1 MIATCI
7 WSYTP
12 HTYYSPSVWNLA
24 RQSLSH
30 LLFFKEDLLNQA
42 ESLLNYIGKKK
53 KKKSKTI
60 GTTLL

>member
-53 KKKSKTI
+53 KKKEK
-60 GTTLL
+60 

>member
-12 HTYYSPSVWNLA
+12 HTYYSPSVWNLGKV
-24 RQSLSH
+24 SDTFCFL
-30 LLFFKEDLLNQA
+30 KKDLLNQS
-42 ESLLNYIGKKK
+42 ESLLNYNGKK